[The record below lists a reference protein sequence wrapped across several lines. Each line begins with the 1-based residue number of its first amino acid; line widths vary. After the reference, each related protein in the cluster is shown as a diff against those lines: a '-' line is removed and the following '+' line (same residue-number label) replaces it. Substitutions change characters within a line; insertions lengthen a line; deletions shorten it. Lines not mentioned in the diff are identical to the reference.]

1 MINDVFHIYTGAKKW
16 KATIGTISHKIL
28 NIVPKIKWPQIKAY
42 PIRIRTF
49 DLADIV
55 TDASLD
61 LTCA

>member
-1 MINDVFHIYTGAKKW
+1 MGTGSTKW
-16 KATIGTISHKIL
+16 KATIGTIYHKIL
-28 NIVPKIKWPQIKAY
+28 NIAPKIKYPQIKGY

-49 DLADIV
+49 NLADIV